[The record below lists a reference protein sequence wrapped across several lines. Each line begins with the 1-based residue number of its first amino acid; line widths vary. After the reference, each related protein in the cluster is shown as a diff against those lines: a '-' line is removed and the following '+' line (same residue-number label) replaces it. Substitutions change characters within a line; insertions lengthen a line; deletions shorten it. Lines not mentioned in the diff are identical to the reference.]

1 MVASSSHLKP
11 GEEGKIVANID
22 IKGKVGFIS
31 KSVKVFTNDPQKP
44 AVNLVLKA
52 LIKVQPLSPSQP
64 ALPPQPSSSQS
75 TLPSQPQPKPASP

>member
-1 MVASSSHLKP
+1 MVASLSHLKP

-52 LIKVQPLSPSQP
+52 LIKVQPLSPS
-64 ALPPQPSSSQS
+64 LSPQPSSSQS
-75 TLPSQPQPKPASP
+75 TSPLQPQPQPASP

>member
-1 MVASSSHLKP
+1 VVASSSHLKP

-31 KSVKVFTNDPQKP
+31 KSVKVFTNDPRKP

-64 ALPPQPSSSQS
+64 SLSPQPSSQS
-75 TLPSQPQPKPASP
+75 TSPSQPQTQPASP

>member
-1 MVASSSHLKP
+1 VVASSSHLKP

-52 LIKVQPLSPSQP
+52 LITLSPSQP

-75 TLPSQPQPKPASP
+75 TSPSQPQSQPASP

>member
-1 MVASSSHLKP
+1 MVASLSHLKP

-52 LIKVQPLSPSQP
+52 LIKVQPLSPS
-64 ALPPQPSSSQS
+64 LPPQPSSSQS
-75 TLPSQPQPKPASP
+75 TSPLQPQPQPASP

>member
-52 LIKVQPLSPSQP
+52 LIKVQPLSPS
-64 ALPPQPSSSQS
+64 LPPQPSSSQS
-75 TLPSQPQPKPASP
+75 TSPSQPQPQPASP